1 MLVGRARILDGALQ
15 GAKELKQLDFDRP
28 VASIFDPF
36 VNTGVDF
43 WDMCSCSCLAAC
55 RSLTAYSAP
64 NQGRRCDAARGWLH
78 LLMAIHA
85 TANLLPIARRTRNL
99 HYKLS

>member
-1 MLVGRARILDGALQ
+1 MVGRARILDGALQ

-43 WDMCSCSCLAAC
+43 WDIFSCSFFGFF
-55 RSLTAYSAP
+55 P
-64 NQGRRCDAARGWLH
+64 ERRLGDSGSQTVSKRCAFGHPLGDIFYKH
-78 LLMAIHA
+78 
-85 TANLLPIARRTRNL
+85 ANLIF
-99 HYKLS
+99 